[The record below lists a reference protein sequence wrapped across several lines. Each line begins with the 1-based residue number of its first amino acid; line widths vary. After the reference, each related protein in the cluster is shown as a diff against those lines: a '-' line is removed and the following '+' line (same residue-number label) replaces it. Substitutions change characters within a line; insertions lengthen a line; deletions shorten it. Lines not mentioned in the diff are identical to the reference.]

1 MARVLIVEDE
11 PAIAMGLQDDLALE
25 GFDVDVAG
33 DGASAEELAR
43 RGGIDLILLDVMLPK
58 KDGFAV
64 CRSLREAGIATPIV
78 MLTARGQEIDRVVGL
93 ELGADDYVTK
103 PFSPRELVARIK
115 AVLRRT
121 GAPGGASDQ
130 LSVGALRVDF
140 RRFEA
145 WRGTRRLAL
154 TPTEFRILQSLHRH
168 RNEVVPI
175 NRLMDEVWGPN
186 VFLTDRVIYTHIN
199 NLRGKVE
206 DDPSSPAL
214 IAGIRGVGYRLDA

>member
-1 MARVLIVEDE
+1 MPKILIVEDE
-11 PAIAMGLQDDLALE
+11 PAIAMGLRDDLALE
-25 GFDVDVAG
+25 GFVVEVAG
-33 DGASAEELAR
+33 DGASAEDLAR
-43 RGGIDLILLDVMLPK
+43 DGGVDLILLDVMLPK

-64 CRSLREAGIATPIV
+64 CRSLRESGIATPIV
-78 MLTARGQEIDRVVGL
+78 MLTARSQEIDRVVGL

-121 GAPGGASDQ
+121 GDLSSAGDQ
-130 LSVGALRVDF
+130 LVAGALRVDF

-145 WRGTRRLAL
+145 WRGARRLPL
-154 TPTEFRILQSLHRH
+154 TPTEFRILKSLYRH

-175 NRLMDEVWGPN
+175 DTLMDEVWGPN
-186 VFLTDRVIYTHIN
+186 VFLSDRVVYTHIN

-206 DDPSSPAL
+206 EDPSAPAL
-214 IAGIRGVGYRLDA
+214 IAGVRGVGYRLDA

>member
-1 MARVLIVEDE
+1 MAKILIVEDE
-11 PAIAMGLQDDLALE
+11 PAIAMGLRDDLALE
-25 GFDVDVAG
+25 GFDVDVAA

-43 RGGIDLILLDVMLPK
+43 RGGIDLIVLDVMLPK

-64 CRSLREAGIATPIV
+64 CRSLREAGVTTPIV
-78 MLTARGQEIDRVVGL
+78 MLTARAQEIDRVVGL

-121 GAPGGASDQ
+121 SEQGGASDQ
-130 LSVGALRVDF
+130 LVVGALRVDF

-175 NRLMDEVWGPN
+175 NRLMGEVWGPE
-186 VFLTDRVIYTHIN
+186 VFLSDRVVYTHIN

-206 DDPSSPAL
+206 EDPSRPAL
-214 IAGIRGVGYRLDA
+214 ITGIRGVGYRLDA